1 MDTNTNIKVVFKG
14 LKKRIK
20 TNEGYSNKAYKDQLG
35 YQTIGF
41 GHLIRKKDEIILN
54 KVYSKKYLET
64 LFEKDFKKTLDD
76 FNKNFKK
83 LSLKKNE
90 QELLIEMI
98 YQMGIKKVL
107 KFKKVIYYLKTKQKN
122 MVCLEMM
129 KSLWYKQTPKRVLNL
144 IYNFKKN

>member
-20 TNEGYSNKAYKDQLG
+20 TNEGYSDKTYKDQLG

-41 GHLIRKKDEIILN
+41 GHLIRKKDKIILN

-64 LFEKDFKKTLDD
+64 LFEKDFKKTLED

>member
-1 MDTNTNIKVVFKG
+1 MFYKG

-20 TNEGYSNKAYKDQLG
+20 KNEGYSNKAYKDQLG

-41 GHLIRKKDEIILN
+41 GHLIRKKDKIILN

-64 LFEKDFKKTLDD
+64 LFEKDFKKTLED

>member
-1 MDTNTNIKVVFKG
+1 MDTNTNITVFFKT

-20 TNEGYSNKAYKDQLG
+20 TNEGYSNKVYKDQLG

-41 GHLIRKKDEIILN
+41 GHLIRKKDKIILN

-64 LFEKDFKKTLDD
+64 LFEKDFKKTLED